1 MSLEKVDI
9 KAWIDNR
16 PVAKYQWL
24 DCACDVVL
32 YSEFDSR
39 EALQAY
45 DSHHEHRRV
54 KGQLGN
60 SRIGRHQVDYRIS

>member
-39 EALQAY
+39 EALQA
-45 DSHHEHRRV
+45 
-54 KGQLGN
+54 
-60 SRIGRHQVDYRIS
+60 